1 MTDVANGLGKSSKW
15 QVVNLVLDDDLLDS
29 LIAQLREKLVTL
41 KLFSEVDLKIE
52 FKGIQFNTSMGN
64 DNKEANFQTIFH
76 RLLQKFTQKGIN
88 II

>member
-1 MTDVANGLGKSSKW
+1 M
-15 QVVNLVLDDDLLDS
+15 LDDDFLDS
-29 LIAQLREKLVTL
+29 LTTQLREKLVTL

-52 FKGIQFNTSMGN
+52 FKGTQFNTSMGN